1 MHRAGGSLID
11 HLFKSLLIQ
20 IGKQAPKRVISF
32 QKCSFSC
39 KNCVADQNVSHF
51 PNGKQSLFN
60 ISAYDTEQD
69 REHIYLTTDS
79 RTQKDPESLKRQIMM
94 ECIQPVKLS
103 WSQHTAQHSG
113 RKQLFKNQVGKR
125 HGTSAQQRGFRE
137 CGHEQADSAGV
148 KCDPHTWSA
157 IRTVQHAQRGQRDKI
172 LLCPSPLRGDLELC
186 WLDSTLT
193 RYTHKRSIREKD
205 QNGEGI

>member
-79 RTQKDPESLKRQIMM
+79 RTQKDPESLKR
-94 ECIQPVKLS
+94 
-103 WSQHTAQHSG
+103 
-113 RKQLFKNQVGKR
+113 
-125 HGTSAQQRGFRE
+125 
-137 CGHEQADSAGV
+137 
-148 KCDPHTWSA
+148 
-157 IRTVQHAQRGQRDKI
+157 
-172 LLCPSPLRGDLELC
+172 
-186 WLDSTLT
+186 
-193 RYTHKRSIREKD
+193 
-205 QNGEGI
+205 